1 MQKDCKMADGDL
13 KSSFPDFDADFSL
26 FIEAGFIA
34 VAQKDE
40 PGAAKL
46 FNAAQILRPWDPA
59 PEIGLGYIA
68 LNKLEVDK
76 AEVLLNSALKKEPDH
91 LLAKTFLGIAYL
103 LQEPKRKKGEALIK
117 DAMAKTDDEAVVELG
132 KVSLMWADKDL
143 KPSKAPFFAKKSSD
157 E

>member
-1 MQKDCKMADGDL
+1 MADKDL
-13 KSSFPDFDADFSL
+13 KSDFPDFDDDFSL
-26 FIEAGFIA
+26 FVETGFIA

-40 PGAAKL
+40 PSATKL
-46 FNAAQILRPWDPA
+46 FNAAQTLRPWDPS

-68 LNKLEVDK
+68 LNKLEIDK
-76 AEVLLNSALKKEPDH
+76 AESLLNSALKKEPDH

-103 LQEPKRKKGEALIK
+103 LQEPKRKKGEAMIK
-117 DAMAKTDDEAVVELG
+117 EAMATTDDAAVVELG

-143 KPSKAPFFAKKSSD
+143 KPSKAPFFAKNETD